1 MNKSPFILYFAIKLV
16 FTILAINF
24 INFNLKAQNTETIG
38 FDPLLKVSSLSIYST
53 INPNKEREWPADS
66 ILEKYYKISDFGKAT
81 LIEKKYEDKKLINN
95 LYYNDLNILTN
106 EELFYEDDPKLI
118 LINAIYKYNKKGEL
132 ISSEKSIKDLIKN
145 TQKFKYNSN
154 GQLVRIINKMQGKS
168 PKTTWFKYNDMD
180 SLKSE
185 ILYSEDNKP
194 AVIIEYKYPNE
205 NTTIKTTTLSE
216 SSKYL
221 EDQIVFGKL
230 ETFYSNKKKIS
241 EVYESFDKKV
251 VATIKYNYDNPAI
264 IFINSDFKGKN
275 EGEHNTNI
283 VEIKYLLKNGL
294 LRRIEKYENG
304 ILFQSLNYH
313 YTYYN

>member
-1 MNKSPFILYFAIKLV
+1 MHFILRFVL
-16 FTILAINF
+16 TILTTNCITYH
-24 INFNLKAQNTETIG
+24 LTAQDSETIS
-38 FDPLLKVSSLSIYST
+38 FNPQLMVSSLSIYST

-81 LIEKKYEDKKLINN
+81 LIEKRYEDKKLINQ

-132 ISSEKSIKDLIKN
+132 ISSEKSIKNLIKN

-230 ETFYSNKKKIS
+230 ETLYSNKKKIS
-241 EVYESFDKKV
+241 E
-251 VATIKYNYDNPAI
+251 
-264 IFINSDFKGKN
+264 
-275 EGEHNTNI
+275 
-283 VEIKYLLKNGL
+283 
-294 LRRIEKYENG
+294 LR
-304 ILFQSLNYH
+304 
-313 YTYYN
+313 